1 MANKVLVLGFTTTP
15 SEKKVAITIN
25 KPAEKLTPSD
35 IKTAMEQMI
44 AQNIYKAVAENKD
57 VELIGSIAYA
67 KYVTTADTEYDF
79 E

>member
-44 AQNIYKAVAENKD
+44 AQNIYKAVADKD